1 MSEFDFDDDES
12 NDRQDG
18 GDHDSDEDTEDAS
31 ETEVVADMERY
42 DGDYLEIKEQSD
54 ILNRM
59 YQDKLSSL
67 KEQLRQLDDGVHPDY
82 VKRLKKYEQEYQ
94 DRLILNEAYLAYETE
109 RIEKEFIHE
118 KKAALREFEERKVEL
133 KESLIADLEE
143 KKKIAESERL
153 TLELNSDSI
162 ETKATTTRK
171 LRRRPNDPAPVPE
184 KRKRG
189 SPAQLN
195 YLLDERDINDD
206 LKALTRA
213 SSVKY
218 VNDNPSDSDSS
229 THTVDVRVED
239 GKLFF
244 ERKWFHRGQF
254 VCVKTQE
261 NVETNG
267 TLASIAFSEIWIKK
281 ADNTKFRISL
291 SSLQRG
297 RYSIH
302 KRAT

>member
-1 MSEFDFDDDES
+1 MSEFAFDDDES

-67 KEQLRQLDDGVHPDY
+67 KDQLRQLDDGVHPDY

-143 KKKIAESERL
+143 KKKIAESERI

-162 ETKATTTRK
+162 ETKTTTTRK
-171 LRRRPNDPAPVPE
+171 LRRRPNDPAPAVE

-189 SPAQLN
+189 SPAVLN
-195 YLLDERDINDD
+195 HLLDERDINED

-213 SSVKY
+213 SS
-218 VNDNPSDSDSS
+218 SS
-229 THTVDVRVED
+229 
-239 GKLFF
+239 K
-244 ERKWFHRGQF
+244 
-254 VCVKTQE
+254 
-261 NVETNG
+261 
-267 TLASIAFSEIWIKK
+267 
-281 ADNTKFRISL
+281 
-291 SSLQRG
+291 
-297 RYSIH
+297 
-302 KRAT
+302 